1 MYIYFILCKMNIN
14 MKITIFGF
22 EFKVSVEKIDNNFCA
37 ICGDTRDWCPDFKP
51 RKLLDVGIHN
61 CPTR

>member
-1 MYIYFILCKMNIN
+1 MR
-14 MKITIFGF
+14 ITIFGF

>member
-1 MYIYFILCKMNIN
+1 

-22 EFKVSVEKIDNNFCA
+22 ELKVSVEKIDNNFCA
-37 ICGDTRDWCPDFKP
+37 VCGDTRDWCPDFTP
-51 RKLLDVGIHN
+51 QAVDVGVHD